1 MTSLKNDTI
10 VATATAHGAG
20 SVSIIRMSGFDSLKI
35 AKKLIKKDELT
46 PRYATLCKI
55 YSLDNSFMDEGLII
69 YFKAPNSF
77 TGEDIVEFQIHGGF
91 TITDMLLNELIKAGA
106 RLANPGE
113 FSKRAFL
120 NDKIDLLKANAISAM
135 INARSQSAVK
145 ILARQ
150 MKGELKEYVEN
161 IRLDLIK
168 TLAYVETSIDYADDD
183 LPEDII
189 IQIKQMLVKN
199 SQSLDK
205 IVQISKQRSGLI
217 DGFKI
222 AIVGKP
228 NVGKSSILNS
238 LLKYERAIVSNEA
251 GTTRDTIEEEL
262 KIETHIIK
270 IIDTAG
276 IRENTG
282 AIEEIGISYTLRA
295 IKEADI
301 ILAVFDASSKA
312 TEQDKQIIKL
322 INDSDKQI
330 FFILNKI
337 DLDIKFDLDLKDPI
351 KISANDSVDEI
362 LSTLNNFLN
371 NQDTSELMLSSVSQ
385 INACAN
391 ASMALKNG
399 LELMQD
405 NELELFA
412 YELNK
417 AIKNIADITK
427 PVEYSELLDEMFS
440 NFCLGK

>member
-262 KIETHIIK
+262 KIGTHIIK

-371 NQDTSELMLSSVSQ
+371 NQDTGELMLSSVSQ

>member
-262 KIETHIIK
+262 KIGTHIIK

-322 INDSDKQI
+322 INNSDKQI

-351 KISANDSVDEI
+351 KISANNSVDEI

-371 NQDTSELMLSSVSQ
+371 NQDTGELMLSSVSQ

>member
-35 AKKLIKKDELT
+35 AKKLIKKEELT

-262 KIETHIIK
+262 KAGTHIIK

-322 INDSDKQI
+322 INNSDKQI

-362 LSTLNNFLN
+362 LNTLNNFLN

-391 ASMALKNG
+391 ASIALKNG
-399 LELMQD
+399 LDLMQD

>member
-20 SVSIIRMSGFDSLKI
+20 SVGIIRMSGFDSLKI
-35 AKKLIKKDELT
+35 AKKMIKKEELT

-161 IRLDLIK
+161 IRLELIK

-262 KIETHIIK
+262 KVGTHIIK

-322 INDSDKQI
+322 INNSDKQI

-362 LSTLNNFLN
+362 LNTLNNFLN

-385 INACAN
+385 INACEN
-391 ASMALKNG
+391 ASTALKNG
-399 LELMQD
+399 LDLMQD

>member
-262 KIETHIIK
+262 KIGTHIIK

-322 INDSDKQI
+322 INNSDKQI

-351 KISANDSVDEI
+351 KISANNSVDEI

-371 NQDTSELMLSSVSQ
+371 NQDTGELMLSSVSQ
-385 INACAN
+385 INACTN

>member
-35 AKKLIKKDELT
+35 AKKMIKKEELT

-161 IRLDLIK
+161 IRLELIK

-262 KIETHIIK
+262 KVGTHIIK

-322 INDSDKQI
+322 INNSDKQI

-362 LSTLNNFLN
+362 LNTLNNFLN

-385 INACAN
+385 INACEN
-391 ASMALKNG
+391 ASTALKNG
-399 LELMQD
+399 LDLMQD

>member
-262 KIETHIIK
+262 KIGTHIIK